1 MSDNSRKSTGGV
13 AGSTLADALGGAA
26 EVALAAESQGAWL
39 GQNTSNMLKIG
50 GPIAKAAGLGLNYQ
64 ENVAAGMSPYYSF
77 AEVIAAASKSSGNTV
92 LDFGSLGTVTP
103 TGVAL
108 TKLVP
113 DDFVFG

>member
-26 EVALAAESQGAWL
+26 EVALAAEKQGAWL
-39 GQNTSNMLKIG
+39 GPNTSTTLKFV
-50 GPIAKAAGLGLNYQ
+50 GPIGKAAGLGLNYQ
-64 ENVAAGMSPYYSF
+64 ENVSAGMSPYDSF
-77 AEVIAAASKSSGNTV
+77 AEVIPAASQSGGNTV
-92 LDFGSLGTVTP
+92 LDFGSLGTVTL